1 LHLLHS
7 RKEVISAKVV
17 GSFERHR
24 IMFGRVAPISGIVDA
39 WTDRRTT
46 HRSRNYRDIIIQ
58 HASKVAEAIGVSPET
73 LTGWTEGNG
82 EFTSEQA
89 DKILEFS
96 REETKRADRH
106 WPHQRAFVVPLSLF

>member
-1 LHLLHS
+1 VAAFLGHPDHAVRIDSHILHDARTGSRGREGKSAPDIFRPDAYPASLSEAPRSWLQCRKLHLLHS

-46 HRSRNYRDIIIQ
+46 HRSR
-58 HASKVAEAIGVSPET
+58 K
-73 LTGWTEGNG
+73 L
-82 EFTSEQA
+82 
-89 DKILEFS
+89 
-96 REETKRADRH
+96 
-106 WPHQRAFVVPLSLF
+106 